1 MASWSTLATP
11 RPMKMTPC
19 ARCGQGWGGMV
30 GAMDRL
36 RMRMVQEWGIR
47 LAVRLGIHTGLVVVG
62 SMGGGDRQEQL
73 ALGEVPNIA
82 ARLQGLAAPDT
93 VVLSAATY
101 RLVQGFVAC
110 DDLGVQTIRGMVAPM
125 RLYRVLG
132 ESGAQSRL
140 DAAVRRGLTPLVGR
154 EGEITLLLER
164 WAQAQNGQG
173 QVVVLSGEAGIG
185 KSRLVQELQARVEQ
199 EGATRLV
206 LRCLPN
212 HQQSALYPVI
222 EHLQRLLRL
231 HREDTPQAKLDQL
244 EHILQED

>member
-1 MASWSTLATP
+1 DT
-11 RPMKMTPC
+11 
-19 ARCGQGWGGMV
+19 
-30 GAMDRL
+30 L
-36 RMRMVQEWGIR
+36 RMRLVQEWGIR
-47 LAVRLGIHTGLVVVG
+47 LAVRMGIHTGLVVVG
-62 SMGGGDRQEQL
+62 SMGGGDRQEPL

-93 VVLSAATY
+93 VVLSATTY

-110 DDLGVQTIRGMVAPM
+110 DGLGAQTLRGLAAPM

-154 EGEITLLLER
+154 EAEITLLLER

-206 LRCLPN
+206 FRCSPD

-222 EHLQRLLRL
+222 EHLQRLLQL
-231 HREDTPQAKLDQL
+231 HREDTLEAKLDQL